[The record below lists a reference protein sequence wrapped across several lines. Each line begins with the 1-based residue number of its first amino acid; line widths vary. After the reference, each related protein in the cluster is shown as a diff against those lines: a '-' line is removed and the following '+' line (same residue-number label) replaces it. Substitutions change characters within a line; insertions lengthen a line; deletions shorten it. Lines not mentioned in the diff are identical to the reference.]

1 MEQCSFYMTA
11 LLKTL
16 RKPRTAYRSKVL
28 PWHSRLCVKCA
39 FQQQVL
45 LWAESEVN
53 ISGTRPPL
61 KDTKHRRSAPFIWLL
76 WTEVS
81 IEVWSFLKRFYNGVQ
96 LRVCV
101 CVCVC
106 VCMCVCKLSSTQI
119 MLTLIIFFLHKGEQ
133 CKKKKKTGPRRLKK
147 PAHG

>member
-106 VCMCVCKLSSTQI
+106 VCVQAFFHPDNAYSNNFFFTQGG
-119 MLTLIIFFLHKGEQ
+119 TVQ
-133 CKKKKKTGPRRLKK
+133 KKKKNRAAETKK